1 MRPFG
6 RLFPDKRV
14 FGCEGYHRSSAT
26 ALRGA
31 LFDPVMVTRPQ
42 GRARLMP
49 GRMILQVRL
58 PAIPDLP
65 EKCALSIPTFQAC
78 RWIGLP
84 PRHFHVKGER
94 KSVRGVPPG

>member
-1 MRPFG
+1 MMRPFG

-14 FGCEGYHRSSAT
+14 FECEGYRRSSAT
-26 ALRGA
+26 ALRAA
-31 LFDPVMVTRPQ
+31 LFDPVMVARPQ

-65 EKCALSIPTFQAC
+65 EKCALPIVTIQA
-78 RWIGLP
+78 RRRNRSVTLIFVEERAHG
-84 PRHFHVKGER
+84 RHRQE
-94 KSVRGVPPG
+94 